1 MSEKSKVTDEIPTP
15 AAIGLSVFIIGL
27 SVVVGV
33 ATDTLLIASISFG
46 INWLEFFVYAW
57 PFRSEKYNDLTGTIS
72 CIAVDI
78 FALLYYEG
86 TLTNIRSI
94 ITFLMPILW
103 TLKLG
108 MCLWYDNNIIS
119 KMN

>member
-72 CIAVDI
+72 CTVVDVL
-78 FALLYYEG
+78 ALLYYEG
-86 TLTNIRSI
+86 TLTNIPKYYYILFNKSRSRFNL
-94 ITFLMPILW
+94 TCSVEL
-103 TLKLG
+103 
-108 MCLWYDNNIIS
+108 
-119 KMN
+119 